1 MPGRVCP
8 GLPVA
13 LLPSIDAPSERILPQ
28 VIPMYRLLTPG
39 LVTTTPGDR
48 LFSHILVPGTT
59 RPVLC
64 LRPDLAGWRG
74 GDDIGDDGPG

>member
-1 MPGRVCP
+1 
-8 GLPVA
+8 
-13 LLPSIDAPSERILPQ
+13 
-28 VIPMYRLLTPG
+28 MYRLLTPG